1 MYLNKAIIIGNVTR
15 DPELKALPSGAKVC
29 SFSLATNRVWK
40 DQAGAKKEQSDFH
53 NIVAFGRQAETIG
66 QYVKKGS
73 VLLVEGRIQTRS
85 WDGQDGKKNY
95 RTEIVM
101 ESFQFGPRQGGST
114 GTGPANNPG
123 GRMVD
128 DNAPANSH
136 NESKDMETIEYPN
149 DDINAED
156 IPF

>member
-1 MYLNKAIIIGNVTR
+1 MFFNKAFIIGNVTR

-29 SFSLATNRVWK
+29 SFSIATNRVWK
-40 DQAGAKKEQSDFH
+40 DQSGAKKEQSDFH

-73 VLLVEGRIQTRS
+73 ILLVEGRIQTRS
-85 WDGQDGKKNY
+85 WDGQDGKKQY
-95 RTEIVM
+95 RTEIVL
-101 ESFQFGPRQGGST
+101 EGFQFGPRQNT
-114 GTGPANNPG
+114 GTGPYNNPG
-123 GRMVD
+123 GRMVED
-128 DNAPANSH
+128 DAQSAPAADKGLDS
-136 NESKDMETIEYPN
+136 IEYPN